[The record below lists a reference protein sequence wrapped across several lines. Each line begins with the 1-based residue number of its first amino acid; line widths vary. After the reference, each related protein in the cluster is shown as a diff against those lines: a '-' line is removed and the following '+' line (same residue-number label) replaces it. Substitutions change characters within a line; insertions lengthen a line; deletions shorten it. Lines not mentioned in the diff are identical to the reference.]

1 MKTNSLYGLTLSFL
15 MVSVF
20 QVNAEEIK
28 LLHENE
34 INEAAVIDALAPEK
48 SGRTRS
54 FRPMDDQLKPEIIQP
69 PSASMLIT
77 FNINSA
83 NLTFSAKHALDKVG
97 RALNM
102 DKLAEFSFVI
112 EGHADR
118 RGSYELNQ
126 HLSEARAAAV
136 MHYLISMHDIDPR
149 RLTAIGKGY
158 TELLNKQNPF
168 AEENRRVTIVRI
180 MK

>member
-1 MKTNSLYGLTLSFL
+1 MMLAI
-15 MVSVF
+15 
-20 QVNAEEIK
+20 QVNAEVVK

-34 INEAAVIDALAPEK
+34 INEEAVIDALAPEK

-54 FRPMDDQLKPEIIQP
+54 FRPMDDHLKPEVTQP

-83 NLTFSAKHALDKVG
+83 KLTFSAKQALNKVG

-118 RGSYELNQ
+118 RGTYELNQ
-126 HLSEARAAAV
+126 HLSEARATAV
-136 MHYLISMHDIDPR
+136 MDYLISMHDIDPS

-158 TELLNKQNPF
+158 TELLNKKNPF